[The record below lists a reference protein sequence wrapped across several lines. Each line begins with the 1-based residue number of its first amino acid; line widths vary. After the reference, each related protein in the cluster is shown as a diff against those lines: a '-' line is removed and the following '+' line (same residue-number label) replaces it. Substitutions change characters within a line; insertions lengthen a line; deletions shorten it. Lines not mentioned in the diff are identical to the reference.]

1 MAFETHTLTS
11 IKNNA
16 KIIKQSLKRLG
27 TEISHGHALEIASN
41 LAGYKDYNTAS
52 AQVSRNTMEGL
63 ESFVSEHTGDENKSD
78 QDAFESQVNNLARL
92 SPLKRLSSLEDRF
105 TELGYSELTFAC
117 KSIVGS
123 DETGTK
129 IAKSI
134 HEEHMKESVGTWKIV
149 WLKQK
154 ITILENIELF
164 QDECR
169 RHGFNPDDFIQE
181 LSNEAIKIEEF
192 LEE

>member
-1 MAFETHTLTS
+1 MALETLTLPS
-11 IKNNA
+11 IKNHA
-16 KIIKQSLKRLG
+16 KLIKQSLKRLG
-27 TEISHGHALEIASN
+27 TDISHGHALEIASN
-41 LAGYKDYNTAS
+41 LAGYKDWNTAR
-52 AQVSRNTMEGL
+52 AQISRNSLKAL
-63 ESFVSEHTGDENKSD
+63 EMYISD
-78 QDAFESQVNNLARL
+78 RSNNDQETDNFDTSLKANDLSHL
-92 SPLKRLSSLEDRF
+92 SPLKRLTHLEERF

-164 QDECR
+164 KEECI

-181 LSNEAIKIEEF
+181 LSNEVIKIEEF